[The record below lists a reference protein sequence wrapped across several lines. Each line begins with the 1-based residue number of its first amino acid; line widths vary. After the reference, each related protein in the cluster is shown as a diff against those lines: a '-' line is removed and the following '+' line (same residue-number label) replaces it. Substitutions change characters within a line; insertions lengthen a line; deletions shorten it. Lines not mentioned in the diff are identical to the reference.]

1 MNKSFTIIPALLL
14 VIAVLFAQES
24 PTVTLGTVVSTNNI
38 VGVRRRIVVDFPDS
52 GPPVTTVLYVVRRMD
67 GSTIVSE
74 RALEPVVIEW
84 PALTNRY
91 PEVNAVL
98 PRMNTDMAARLA
110 DQMP

>member
-1 MNKSFTIIPALLL
+1 MKRIVAILAAACGLAAL
-14 VIAVLFAQES
+14 IAQDS
-24 PTVTLGTVVSTNNI
+24 PSVSLGTVVSTNSI

-67 GSTIVSE
+67 GAAIVTE

-91 PEVNAVL
+91 PEVNVIL
-98 PRMNTDMAARLA
+98 PRMNTDMATRLA
-110 DQMP
+110 NASP